1 MNNLSVKGYSDRIE
15 LVFLKDTDINTVKEE
30 LSKLSEEEKN
40 FFTDDNA
47 AISYSGTEFSYDEEI
62 KLEKIIRKNFG
73 RNISFIKKQRLS
85 REKIRYS
92 LNENENICKII
103 EKSLRS
109 GDEVSFEGDVIVYG
123 DVNPGAKITAQGNIT
138 IIGALR
144 GSAWIKTKGR
154 VYATY
159 MSPSQIKIGKICS
172 YNKRSKNVG
181 PAIAMAEN
189 GEIILQCL

>member
-15 LVFLKDTDINTVKEE
+15 LVFMQNYDIDAVKEE

-40 FFTDDNA
+40 FFTDDNI
-47 AISYSGTEFSYDEEI
+47 AISYSGTEFSYDEEM
-62 KLEKIIRKNFG
+62 KLEQLLRKKFG
-73 RNISFIKKQRLS
+73 KNIHFIKKQKLTPK
-85 REKIRYS
+85 KIKYS
-92 LNENENICKII
+92 LDENENICRII
-103 EKSLRS
+103 KKSLRS
-109 GDEVSFEGDVIVYG
+109 GEEVSFEGDVIVYG

-138 IIGALR
+138 VIGALR
-144 GSAWIKTKGR
+144 GSAWIKTAGR

-159 MSPSQIKIGKICS
+159 MSPSQIKIGKFCS

-181 PAIAMAEN
+181 PAVAMAEN